1 MGNTVQ
7 SIIGLVRPAQRAG
20 WAVFLASLL
29 PLGCGGR
36 SQNAANGGA
45 GHSGAHSSGGSS
57 ASGGSV
63 DAASSGEGGADRGGS
78 ANGDEPPGG
87 AAEGGASHAAEGGA
101 SHEGGAGSI
110 FIPGTGGR
118 HDIIISPA
126 AGAAGASDVC
136 DENTLWVE
144 ITLGAVGGLGYCVP
158 APIPTPDEH
167 IGITR
172 GAVILNEDGVVI
184 DNTGLDPQRKK
195 RWLDGLSN
203 KRWTCLAGQTIGYKC
218 SVAG

>member
-36 SQNAANGGA
+36 SQNAAN
-45 GHSGAHSSGGSS
+45 H
-57 ASGGSV
+57 
-63 DAASSGEGGADRGGS
+63 
-78 ANGDEPPGG
+78 

-126 AGAAGASDVC
+126 AGDAGASDVC

-167 IGITR
+167 IGMTR

>member
-1 MGNTVQ
+1 M
-7 SIIGLVRPAQRAG
+7 
-20 WAVFLASLL
+20 
-29 PLGCGGR
+29 
-36 SQNAANGGA
+36 
-45 GHSGAHSSGGSS
+45 
-57 ASGGSV
+57 
-63 DAASSGEGGADRGGS
+63 
-78 ANGDEPPGG
+78 
-87 AAEGGASHAAEGGA
+87 
-101 SHEGGAGSI
+101 
-110 FIPGTGGR
+110 PGTGGR
-118 HDIIISPA
+118 NDIIISPA

-158 APIPTPDEH
+158 APIPTADEH
-167 IGITR
+167 IGMTR